1 MSDVAADTLVLS
13 DSLGVYLS
21 DDYIMTGSGDW

>member
-13 DSLGVYLS
+13 DSLVVYLS